1 MVYFLSPLVPVGLDY
16 YGMVQKILKLE
27 RLRSPAFKGGFTSPY
42 QSSPVLHH
50 NCIAGL
56 LGPLSDCS
64 RVSLAVTGAI
74 SLHHNCIAGLLGPLS
89 DYSRVSLAV
98 TGFIFTT

>member
-1 MVYFLSPLVPVGLDY
+1 MVYFLSPLVPVGLDF

-27 RLRSPAFKGGFTSPY
+27 RLRSPVFKSGFTSPY
-42 QSSPVLHH
+42 QSSPV
-50 NCIAGL
+50 
-56 LGPLSDCS
+56 
-64 RVSLAVTGAI
+64 
-74 SLHHNCIAGLLGPLS
+74 LHHNCIAGLLGPLS

>member
-1 MVYFLSPLVPVGLDY
+1 MPVGLDY

-27 RLRSPAFKGGFTSPY
+27 RLRSPVFKSGFTSPY

-64 RVSLAVTGAI
+64 RV
-74 SLHHNCIAGLLGPLS
+74 HAGTVGSACNACTTS
-89 DYSRVSLAV
+89 DASDLDFS
-98 TGFIFTT
+98 IFPFLT